1 MSTTLVKYERR
12 VGWGGRLMDVT
23 EEIRAIVKEVM
34 QERHM
39 TQNQLAEELGV
50 TPQALSRTLN
60 ERGKVPGLWKEIFAA
75 LGLEITVKR
84 VRDRATS
91 ED

>member
-1 MSTTLVKYERR
+1 MS
-12 VGWGGRLMDVT
+12 VT
-23 EEIRAIVKEVM
+23 DEIRAMVKQVL

-39 TQNQLAEELGV
+39 TQTELAEKLSV

-60 ERGKVPGLWKEIFAA
+60 ERGKVPGLWKGIFEE

-84 VRDRATS
+84 VQK
-91 ED
+91 

>member
-1 MSTTLVKYERR
+1 VS
-12 VGWGGRLMDVT
+12 VT
-23 EEIRAIVKEVM
+23 DEIRAMVKQVL

-39 TQNQLAEELGV
+39 TQTELAGKLSV

-60 ERGKVPGLWKEIFAA
+60 ERGKVPGLWKGIFEE

-84 VRDRATS
+84 VQK
-91 ED
+91 